1 MNELIQKI
9 KKIAIPS
16 NELINNKDEIANI
29 AIDLIK
35 KNAEKYSQIMSVEF
49 GGSYAKGTWIPGK
62 GDIDIFMKFK
72 NSVNNVEFTKITK
85 KIGFESLKKF
95 QPYTRYSD
103 HPYVEAV
110 IKKTKINVV
119 PCYNVKMGS
128 WKSAADRSI
137 FHTKFML
144 KFLSN
149 EMKDDVRLL
158 KMFLISNEVYGS
170 EILRQGFSG
179 YVTEVLIYNFKSFVN
194 SIKSLSKLQEF
205 QIIGNT
211 NKKFTTPITII
222 DPIDSNRNLASAVSL
237 ENLGKTMLICRAF
250 LNKPSMKYFKSKSSA
265 LSKKNFE
272 NVIVIKFYY
281 DYRSP
286 DTLGGQIKKTVNA
299 LTVQMTEY
307 GFKVIRNSVKVDKN
321 YVNLL
326 FLLETRKLNKFYSRE
341 GPNVFHEYDCNKFIM
356 KNIKKTN
363 LIWVNKQG
371 NISILMKRQ
380 YVDAKQFLLN
390 FLKNKLTG
398 VSYGLKE
405 DIKKWNDVSYFNI
418 QKNKSLK
425 NMLNNLIVTNEA
437 AFPTDS

>member
-95 QPYTRYSD
+95 RPYTRYSD

-250 LNKPSMKYFKSKSSA
+250 LNKPSMKYFKSKSSV

-326 FLLETRKLNKFYSRE
+326 FLLETRKLNKFYRRE

-363 LIWVNKQG
+363 LIWVNKKG

>member
-35 KNAEKYSQIMSVEF
+35 KNAEKYSQIMNVEF

-95 QPYTRYSD
+95 RPYTRYSD

-194 SIKSLSKLQEF
+194 SIKSLSKLQKF

-286 DTLGGQIKKTVNA
+286 DTLGGQIKKTVHA

-356 KNIKKTN
+356 KNIKKP
-363 LIWVNKQG
+363 I
-371 NISILMKRQ
+371 
-380 YVDAKQFLLN
+380 
-390 FLKNKLTG
+390 
-398 VSYGLKE
+398 
-405 DIKKWNDVSYFNI
+405 
-418 QKNKSLK
+418 
-425 NMLNNLIVTNEA
+425 
-437 AFPTDS
+437 

>member
-1 MNELIQKI
+1 MNELIKKI

-16 NELINNKDEIANI
+16 AELINNKDEIAST
-29 AIDLIK
+29 AIELIK
-35 KNAEKYSQIMSVEF
+35 KNAKKYSQIMSVEF
-49 GGSYAKGTWIPGK
+49 GGSYAKGTWIPGRA
-62 GDIDIFMKFK
+62 DIDIFMKFK
-72 NSVNNVEFTKITK
+72 NNVNNIEFTKITK
-85 KIGFESLKKF
+85 LIGFESLKKF
-95 QPYTRYSD
+95 HPYTRYSD
-103 HPYVEAV
+103 HPYVEAT
-110 IKKTKINVV
+110 IKKTKINIV
-119 PCYNVKMGS
+119 PCYDVKIGL

-137 FHTKFML
+137 FHTRFML

-158 KMFLISNEVYGS
+158 KMFLISNDVYGS

-179 YVTEVLIYNFKSFVN
+179 YVTEVLLYNFKSFIN

-222 DPIDSNRNLASAVSL
+222 DPIDNNRNLASAISL
-237 ENLGKTMLICRAF
+237 ENLGKTMLICRTF
-250 LNKPSMKYFKSKSSA
+250 LNKPTIKYFKSTSTST
-265 LSKKNFE
+265 KKKIE
-272 NVIVIKFYY
+272 NVVVIKFHYN
-281 DYRSP
+281 YRSP

-299 LTVQMTEY
+299 LTVQMNEY
-307 GFKVIRNSVKVDKN
+307 GFKVIRNSIKVDKN

-341 GPNVFHEYDCNKFIM
+341 GPNVFHEEYCNKFIM
-356 KNIKKTN
+356 KNVKKAN
-363 LIWVNKQG
+363 LIWVNKKG
-371 NISILMKRQ
+371 NVTILMKRQ

-405 DIKKWNDVSYFNI
+405 DIKKWSDVAYFNI

-425 NMLNNLIVTNEA
+425 NTLTNLIVTNEA
-437 AFPTDS
+437 AFPTNS